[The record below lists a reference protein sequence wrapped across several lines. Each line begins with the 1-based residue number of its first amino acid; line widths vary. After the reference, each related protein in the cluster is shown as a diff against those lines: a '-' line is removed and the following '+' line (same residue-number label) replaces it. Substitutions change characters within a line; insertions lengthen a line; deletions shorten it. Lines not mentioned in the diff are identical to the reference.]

1 MNNWDLL
8 KAIKYETEKLGAN
21 ERKIKYSS
29 GEYAFLVSSLLLE
42 LKDKID
48 TLEEQVSYNQKMALG
63 SLDDI

>member
-8 KAIKYETEKLGAN
+8 KAIKYESEKLGAN
-21 ERKIKYSS
+21 ERKIRYSS

-48 TLEEQVSYNQKMALG
+48 TLEEQIMYQQKMAFG
-63 SLDDI
+63 SLKDI